1 MRLSE
6 DRGRRD
12 PEKIESRPLRKKKTQ
27 IHKNRGRLAQN
38 VRWSGLCFFYTA
50 SLLSGLEM
58 AALRRYT
65 ISVVLC
71 LFMMGMCP
79 LMIKD
84 MPEWK
89 GTAGSKMCEDENE
102 I

>member
-1 MRLSE
+1 
-6 DRGRRD
+6 
-12 PEKIESRPLRKKKTQ
+12 
-27 IHKNRGRLAQN
+27 
-38 VRWSGLCFFYTA
+38 
-50 SLLSGLEM
+50 M

-71 LFMMGMCP
+71 LLMMGLCP

-89 GTAGSKMCEDENE
+89 DAAGSKMCEDENE

>member
-1 MRLSE
+1 
-6 DRGRRD
+6 
-12 PEKIESRPLRKKKTQ
+12 
-27 IHKNRGRLAQN
+27 
-38 VRWSGLCFFYTA
+38 
-50 SLLSGLEM
+50 M

-65 ISVVLC
+65 IFVVLC
-71 LFMMGMCP
+71 LLMMGLCP

-89 GTAGSKMCEDENE
+89 GAAGSKMCEDENE